1 MAAEENE
8 CPKFQLS
15 QQGSDH
21 VRSWELESVLAG
33 RKLSFVARLDDQYV
47 CPACGGVVLN
57 PHQTGCGHIFCAKCI
72 RIFIENGDTSKCPF
86 DGILIKAEEVFQDNC
101 CKREVLNLEVYCTN
115 SPACTQKVTLCNLQ
129 DHLKACQH
137 EALQCSNPGCTDIL
151 LRKNLTDHQRSLCSF
166 RTEYCRYCKKPY
178 PVTQLPDHEKT
189 SCPEAEVQ
197 CPNKCSHM
205 VKRHKVKHDY
215 IFKVFHSVLSLT
227 VAFLFKCNTVEVI
240 CLFSIS
246 IFLAP
251 LSFLPAICHLQLKD
265 HSDEC
270 QEVETDCIYKKY
282 GCTVRDKRGQVKVHE
297 YTEFS
302 HHVLLVLDS
311 NNKLMEQVDQLQQDL
326 AVQQG
331 ELKERN
337 LLVSNLNREVSK
349 CDSTLSAI
357 QGSVEE
363 QREHVSSVKREL
375 QDLRGVLEAELAK
388 EELAALRASLDSLRQ
403 QVAVT
408 QSLREHLG
416 ALGQTCQRH
425 TRLLDI
431 HVEQLQCNEQRFRQ
445 LESTSYDGKLIWKVH
460 DYHRKKEAGTS
471 LNSPPFYT
479 SRSGYKLSARVYPGG
494 EGAARGT
501 HLSLYVMLMRGD
513 FDSLLPWPFRQNV
526 TLTVL
531 DQSGSRNH
539 INCSFTP
546 DTASENFRRPTSENN
561 SALGFPRFLSHGEL
575 EAPRNAVYVRDD
587 TLFIKVKVDT
597 TGLED
602 L

>member
-1 MAAEENE
+1 MAAKENE
-8 CPKFQLS
+8 CPKFQSS
-15 QQGSDH
+15 QPASEP
-21 VRSWELESVLAG
+21 VRSWELESILAG
-33 RKLSFVARLDDQYV
+33 HKLSFVARLDDQYV

-57 PHQTGCGHIFCAKCI
+57 PHQTGCGHIFCAQCI
-72 RIFIENGDTSKCPF
+72 RVFIENGDTSKCPF

-115 SPACTQKVTLCNLQ
+115 SPACTRKVALCHLQ
-129 DHLKACQH
+129 DHLKTCQY

-151 LRKNLTDHQRSLCSF
+151 LRKNLTDHQRSLCPF
-166 RTEYCRYCKKPY
+166 RTEFCRHCKKLY
-178 PVTQLPDHEKT
+178 PATQLPDHEKT

-197 CPNKCSHM
+197 CPNKCPHM
-205 VKRHKVKHDY
+205 VKRHK
-215 IFKVFHSVLSLT
+215 
-227 VAFLFKCNTVEVI
+227 
-240 CLFSIS
+240 
-246 IFLAP
+246 
-251 LSFLPAICHLQLKD
+251 LKD
-265 HSDEC
+265 HADEC
-270 QEVETDCIYKKY
+270 PEVETDCIYKKY

-302 HHVLLVLDS
+302 HHVLLVLES
-311 NNKLMEQVDQLQQDL
+311 NTKLVEQVDQLQQNL

-349 CDSTLSAI
+349 CDNTLSAL
-357 QGSVEE
+357 QRSVEE

-375 QDLRGVLEAELAK
+375 QDLRGILEAELAK

-403 QVAVT
+403 QVAMT

-431 HVEQLQCNEQRFRQ
+431 HVEQLQCNEQRFTQ

-471 LNSPPFYT
+471 LTSPPFYT
-479 SRSGYKLSARVYPGG
+479 SRSGYKLSARIYPGG
-494 EGAARGT
+494 EGAARGS
-501 HLSLYVMLMRGD
+501 HMSLYVMLMRGD
-513 FDSLLPWPFRQNV
+513 FDSLLPWPFRQSV

-539 INCSFTP
+539 INYSFTP
-546 DTASENFRRPTSENN
+546 DPASDSFRRPTSEYN
-561 SALGFPRFLSHGEL
+561 SALGFPRFATHGDL
-575 EAPRNAVYVRDD
+575 EAPRNAAYIRDD

-597 TGLED
+597 AGLED

>member
-21 VRSWELESVLAG
+21 ARSCELESVLAG

-72 RIFIENGDTSKCPF
+72 RIFIEDGDTSTCPF
-86 DGILIKAEEVFQDNC
+86 DGILIKPEQVFQDNC

-115 SPACTQKVTLCNLQ
+115 SPACTQKVTLCHLQ

-151 LRKNLTDHQRSLCSF
+151 LRKNLTDHQRSLCPF
-166 RTEYCRYCKKPY
+166 RTEFCRYCRKPY
-178 PVTQLPDHEKT
+178 PVTQLMDHEKA

-197 CPNKCSHM
+197 CPSKCSHK
-205 VKRHKVKHDY
+205 VKRHK
-215 IFKVFHSVLSLT
+215 
-227 VAFLFKCNTVEVI
+227 
-240 CLFSIS
+240 
-246 IFLAP
+246 
-251 LSFLPAICHLQLKD
+251 LKD
-265 HSDEC
+265 HADEC
-270 QEVETDCIYKKY
+270 PEVETDCIYKKY

-331 ELKERN
+331 EMKERN

-349 CDSTLSAI
+349 CDSTLSAM

-431 HVEQLQCNEQRFRQ
+431 HMEQLQCNEQRFRQ

-460 DYHRKKEAGTS
+460 DYHRKKEAGTP

-494 EGAARGT
+494 EGTARGT

-539 INCSFTP
+539 INCSFSP
-546 DTASENFRRPTSENN
+546 DTASESFRRPVSENN
-561 SALGFPRFLSHGEL
+561 SALGFPRFVSHGEL
-575 EAPRNAVYVRDD
+575 EAPRNAVYIRDD